1 MVTRR
6 YFMSGMA
13 AAGLVLKAGA
23 ARAQDFPAR
32 PITLVVPVSPG
43 ASADVTLRT
52 LAAATEKSL
61 GQSIVIENKPG
72 ASATLGPAQVAASA
86 SPEGYTLTMIPSTVF
101 RLPFLRKTTYD
112 PAKDFTYII
121 AVTAYTVG
129 VVVRSDARWK
139 TFQEFL
145 ADAKANPGMIA
156 FGTGGVAT
164 NSHTAMELIARQQG
178 IKWVHVPFKGGDDV
192 NALLGGHIQAVANP
206 AAWASQV
213 NAGRLRLLVTFGAS
227 RTRSWPTVPILRE
240 TGIDMV
246 IDSPYGIA
254 GPRGMEP
261 KIVKVLHDA
270 FKKGIEDPSFKATI
284 AQFDQEPFYLS
295 SADYHDFALKQI
307 AEEKRIAEELGLK
320 DE

>member
-1 MVTRR
+1 
-6 YFMSGMA
+6 MA
-13 AAGLVLKAGA
+13 AAGFGLKAGSA
-23 ARAQDFPAR
+23 EAQEFPVR
-32 PITLVVPVSPG
+32 P
-43 ASADVTLRT
+43 VTLLVALPAGTSGDVSLRA
-52 LAAATEKSL
+52 LASATEKHL
-61 GQSIVIENKPG
+61 GRPIVIENRPG
-72 ASATLGPAQVAASA
+72 ASTTLGPAQMAATA
-86 SPEGYTLTMIPSTVF
+86 NPDGYTLAQIGPAVF
-101 RLPFLRKTTYD
+101 RMPFLTKTTYD

-121 AVTAYTVG
+121 AVTGYTLG
-129 VVVRSDARWK
+129 VVVRSEAPWK

-145 ADAKANPGMIA
+145 ADAKANPGKITY
-156 FGTGGVAT
+156 GTGGVGT
-164 NSHTAMELIARQQG
+164 TVYTVMERIARQQG

-192 NALLGGHIQAVANP
+192 NALLGGHIHAVADP
-206 AAWASQV
+206 AGWAPQV
-213 NAGRLRLLVTFGAS
+213 NAGRLRLLVTFGS
-227 RTRSWPTVPILRE
+227 GRTRSWPTVPTLKE

-246 IDSPYGIA
+246 IDAPYGIA

>member
-13 AAGLVLKAGA
+13 AAGFVLKAGA
-23 ARAQDFPAR
+23 LRAQDFPTR

-43 ASADVTLRT
+43 ASADVTLRA
-52 LAAATEKSL
+52 LAAATGKSL
-61 GQSIVIENKPG
+61 GQPIVIENKPG

-86 SPEGYTLTMIPSTVF
+86 SPDGYTLTMMPSTVF
-101 RLPFLRKTTYD
+101 RLPFLQKTTYD

-156 FGTGGVAT
+156 YGTGGVAT
-164 NSHTAMELIARQQG
+164 NSYAVMERIARQQG
-178 IKWVHVPFKGGDDV
+178 IKWVHVPFKGGEDV

-227 RTRSWPTVPILRE
+227 RTRSWPTVPILKE

-284 AQFDQEPFYLS
+284 ALFDQEPFYLS
-295 SADYHDFALKQI
+295 SEDYHDFALKQI
-307 AEEKRIAEELGLK
+307 AEEKRIVEELGLK